1 MGPAYT
7 PRHVASQRTDS
18 FAAMHDASPWAHGA
32 NVPHVN
38 AVLAGQHGTS
48 DLTEYYRQYLAVG
61 VFVAAAMVMVGA
73 MLGVGTLL
81 RPKRP
86 QDEKYITYESGSDPF
101 GVFGQQNVR
110 YYIYALMFVVF
121 DVETVFVFPWAVNAD
136 QSQLGWFGFGE
147 IFVFVAILVL
157 GLAYLWR
164 KGLLSWA

>member
-1 MGPAYT
+1 M
-7 PRHVASQRTDS
+7 
-18 FAAMHDASPWAHGA
+18 
-32 NVPHVN
+32 
-38 AVLAGQHGTS
+38 
-48 DLTEYYRQYLAVG
+48 TEYYRSYLAVG
-61 VFVAAAMVMVGA
+61 VFVGAAMLLVSV
-73 MLGVGTLL
+73 MLGVGMLL

-86 QDEKYITYESGSDPF
+86 QAEKYITYESGSDPF

-136 QSQLGWFGFGE
+136 GSQLGWFGFVE

>member
-1 MGPAYT
+1 M
-7 PRHVASQRTDS
+7 
-18 FAAMHDASPWAHGA
+18 
-32 NVPHVN
+32 
-38 AVLAGQHGTS
+38 
-48 DLTEYYRQYLAVG
+48 LTIARI
-61 VFVAAAMVMVGA
+61 
-73 MLGVGTLL
+73 L
-81 RPKRP
+81 RPTLP

-136 QSQLGWFGFGE
+136 GNQLGWFGFGE

>member
-1 MGPAYT
+1 M
-7 PRHVASQRTDS
+7 
-18 FAAMHDASPWAHGA
+18 
-32 NVPHVN
+32 PHVN
-38 AVLAGQHGTS
+38 AVLAGHLGTS
-48 DLTEYYRQYLAVG
+48 ELTEYYRSYLAVG
-61 VFVAAAMVMVGA
+61 VFVAAAILLVSL
-73 MLGVGTLL
+73 MLGVGALL

-136 QSQLGWFGFGE
+136 GNQLGWFGFVE